1 MPGAADPCQTPPRVS
16 AADDPIESAWSAL
29 LREWESPDRHKAFV
43 ALAAARQRLPDAARH
58 YRESLSDAARAER
71 AKQGIDAILR
81 VAYLSL
87 APSPRREPELTRR
100 LRAML
105 LPMSAAMAL
114 VVLTLL
120 GAQALHQPTLASP
133 WVLGAEVLVTL
144 LIPWQRLGSR
154 DE

>member
-1 MPGAADPCQTPPRVS
+1 MPGAAEACQTPPCVS
-16 AADDPIESAWSAL
+16 VNDDPIETAWSAL
-29 LREWESPDRHKAFV
+29 LREWESPDGHKAFV

-58 YRESLSDAARAER
+58 YRESLPDAARTER

-87 APSPRREPELTRR
+87 SPSPRREPAFTRG

-114 VVLTLL
+114 VVLTLWV
-120 GAQALHQPTLASP
+120 AQAIHQPTLASP
-133 WVLGAEVLVTL
+133 WVLGAEVLGVL
-144 LIPWQRLGSR
+144 LIPWQRLRGR